1 MKRVLSFTLNG
12 DPIEV
17 VCKDNMTL
25 LDLLRD
31 KLGLT
36 GTKKGCERAS
46 VARAPSC
53 LTESPSTAA
62 VRWLWSAKD
71 ATS

>member
-31 KLGLT
+31 KLVLT
-36 GTKKGCERAS
+36 GTIKGCVQGECGACS
-46 VARAPSC
+46 VM
-53 LTESPSTAA
+53 LD
-62 VRWLWSAKD
+62 V
-71 ATS
+71 